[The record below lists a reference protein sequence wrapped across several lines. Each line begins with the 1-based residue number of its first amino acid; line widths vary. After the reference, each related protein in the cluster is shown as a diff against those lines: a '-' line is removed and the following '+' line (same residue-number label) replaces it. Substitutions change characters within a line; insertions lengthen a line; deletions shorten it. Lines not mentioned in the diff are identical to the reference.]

1 MDVNNCQNSSN
12 CIATICAFYCMQKN
26 NKNSQND
33 FNKHLLSNNNN
44 LRNFNYNL
52 YQKLLKNEEEILKLV
67 QALDEE
73 ALKYTKQKS

>member
-1 MDVNNCQNSSN
+1 M
-12 CIATICAFYCMQKN
+12 N

-52 YQKLLKNEEEILKLV
+52 YQKLLKNEEEIK
-67 QALDEE
+67 
-73 ALKYTKQKS
+73 KYSQQINQIEYQID